1 MNANANMVLAIVI
14 ALIVGIVLGALAI
27 QLFQQ
32 ARTRRLKAHFG
43 PEYGRAVAE
52 TGNRSRA
59 EAMLE
64 HRRRRVEQ
72 LQIRT
77 LEPTERVRFQEGW
90 RDVQAR
96 FVDNPG
102 GAVTDADRLVG
113 EVMSAEG
120 YPMLEFE
127 QRAADIS
134 VDHPVVIENYRE
146 AHNIALQSA
155 QGHASTEDLRK
166 AMIHYR
172 KLFEELVGQAEYP
185 QTERIRL

>member
-1 MNANANMVLAIVI
+1 MNANTNIALAVVV

-27 QLFQQ
+27 QLFQR
-32 ARTRRLKAHFG
+32 ARTRRLKEHFG

-102 GAVTDADRLVG
+102 GAVTDADRLVRRSDVCG
-113 EVMSAEG
+113 RISDAGV
-120 YPMLEFE
+120 
-127 QRAADIS
+127 RAAGCGYFRRPPGRHRKLS
-134 VDHPVVIENYRE
+134 R
-146 AHNIALQSA
+146 SA
-155 QGHASTEDLRK
+155 QYSTPKRARPCEHGRSTKSDDSLSK
-166 AMIHYR
+166 VI
-172 KLFEELVGQAEYP
+172 
-185 QTERIRL
+185 

>member
-32 ARTRRLKAHFG
+32 ARTRRLKEHFG

-77 LEPTERVRFQEGW
+77 LEPTERARFQEGW

-155 QGHASTEDLRK
+155 QGHASTEDLRR

-172 KLFEELVGQAEYP
+172 RLFEELVGQAEYP